1 VDFINGNIAE
11 GRSVVVH
18 CGRGISRSATLVIA
32 ALMVKDGL
40 SYRDAF
46 DLTSR
51 RRACI
56 YPNVGFQIQLCLFE
70 KLGRDIDAVDAVVA
84 DGAFDISGEIAVS
97 IRKTL
102 ENAEEQLENMFDD
115 ESLADDAQ
123 RWTDFGYFVQNCRE
137 YLGHVDVGLPLD
149 LLNMAEDVARKL
161 QNLDQVFDGEGVA
174 TAGRVGRVLAV
185 WHELQ
190 AGMAR
195 SVDALPRVDA
205 GYASALDRDLET
217 SSAKRRKT
225 G

>member
-1 VDFINGNIAE
+1 
-11 GRSVVVH
+11 
-18 CGRGISRSATLVIA
+18 
-32 ALMVKDGL
+32 M
-40 SYRDAF
+40 
-46 DLTSR
+46 
-51 RRACI
+51 
-56 YPNVGFQIQLCLFE
+56 
-70 KLGRDIDAVDAVVA
+70 DAVVA